1 MKPNVIDLFAGCGG
15 FSHGFEQAGFNI
27 LAFVEWWEPAIETFL
42 KNHPNTKH
50 LGRDI
55 TKISNSQILEYKG
68 KTDIIIGGIPCQ
80 GFSLAGKRDPKDK
93 RNQLYLEFLRFVE
106 VISPRIAIIENV
118 TGLLSMNAY
127 DGEKVLYKLVHG
139 LICLNYF
146 VSYRVLKASDYNV
159 AQNRQ
164 RLIIIAKKIDAFP
177 KPNERKGTVLE
188 ALYGISKETE
198 LNAHLHYNLTQET
211 IERIKT
217 LKQGERLS
225 KNYVCSKQRLF
236 GDRPSKTIVTK
247 PMYIH
252 PLEDRLLTPREL
264 ARLQSFPDD
273 FFFCGSKTSMI
284 KQIGN
289 AVPPLMAKEIALKIK
304 EDFENE

>member
-1 MKPNVIDLFAGCGG
+1 M
-15 FSHGFEQAGFNI
+15 
-27 LAFVEWWEPAIETFL
+27 
-42 KNHPNTKH
+42 
-50 LGRDI
+50 
-55 TKISNSQILEYKG
+55 
-68 KTDIIIGGIPCQ
+68 
-80 GFSLAGKRDPKDK
+80 
-93 RNQLYLEFLRFVE
+93 
-106 VISPRIAIIENV
+106 
-118 TGLLSMNAY
+118 
-127 DGEKVLYKLVHG
+127 
-139 LICLNYF
+139 NYF

-188 ALYGISKETE
+188 ALHGISKETKI
-198 LNAHLHYNLTQET
+198 NANIQFEITPKTVEK
-211 IERIKT
+211 IKN
-217 LKQGERLS
+217 LKQGERIS
-225 KNYVCSKQRLF
+225 KHYVCSKQRLF

-289 AVPPLMAKEIALKIK
+289 AVPPLMAKEIALRIK
-304 EDFENE
+304 EDFKDD